1 MAAAEVAVD
10 FGYLSTHLGVPEN
23 TLETAAAQPT
33 ADLVRAVLQAVAAK
47 AHEFDNLYAEK
58 LHVDIEL
65 ENAVRSADSRCQ
77 SFKATADKALKD
89 AEELRKKLQQEESTR
104 QGLESELQQLQSSSG
119 GSLSEIENLNARIKS
134 LEQSNRD
141 TVAAVDAKNAANS
154 ELLTDLQKLQQ
165 KNHDLS
171 KQVAELQQSVQAEKA
186 AANSAK
192 WREQNLEQEVAL
204 LKRNNDS
211 FEQELKTKREEALKY
226 RKEKGARIAELERLT
241 DEQRSTI
248 DSLTRGE
255 QQLRSRL
262 DDAQRKADD
271 SLAKIQQ
278 LKEAAAR
285 TEESFTQ
292 ELEASRRL
300 ADLQVQ
306 QAETSRGRLREVENR
321 LEKVQDDFAV
331 QRMRIEKQ
339 LEDEK
344 AQHQK
349 SFERAQELEQE
360 ISRLQAAGPPQS
372 QFALGSRPSTPVAN
386 GHLRAGSPFGTPGSI
401 RGKNM
406 TQAID
411 ELWKVKSELINV
423 KKRNQQLVQELDE
436 TMSVLEAKAPE
447 FNGLEAE
454 IEKLRSE
461 NIQMTQLADE
471 SFQERDLAK
480 KAARKAESSLG
491 TAQSEANILRAQ
503 LRDLGVQIQLLVFN
517 LQAQEKGL
525 DQLTQEEVVKFDQLQ
540 RGEVAPG
547 ALDDLSDT
555 HRFITEKFVAFKDIH
570 ELQSKNEEL
579 LRITREL
586 ADKMESDEA
595 QAAKQQAVDNE
606 NELVSLRETC
616 ARLQDEIKSMT
627 VRMKSHMQERDM
639 FRRMA
644 EGQRTRV
651 SDVNDAEGAQREV
664 LASIEQSSN
673 VDEGEAMAIR
683 ELQASLDSQKD
694 EFNTDRK
701 AMREHI
707 DRLSAEK
714 SSLQSEVVRIRSQ
727 LELASER
734 YAMLQGN
741 CEALQNEK
749 SELQKRSQSLSE
761 AAAKHDLRS
770 QQLASDLVETKALL
784 DSVQSK
790 TSNLEAEKALFTS
803 IRDRLLKDNEELSK
817 DKATLS
823 TLLTQNQTLLN
834 EKDTSDKETRR
845 SLNEQIQSLKTEL
858 TSKQRNLDNEIEES
872 RRLQQRKDYEAQQHQ
887 QRLDE
892 LLSSLNMAKEELVA
906 TKTSRDHLQARVDEL
921 TIELRNAQE
930 KAERLQP
937 RPTPRPGTAVEP
949 RSADAETEAQI
960 DELVNEISDL
970 KRDLDLATTHLESS
984 RSQTEQYKEIAQAA
998 EEELTQNN
1006 AIQEQYREQM
1016 DAELVAKDAQIKE
1029 LQQRVDNIS
1038 VELSNS
1044 NNELSSIRDS
1054 QTEATRKS
1062 EEEKRILE
1070 DEITRLKEEAE
1081 RLKERAKYHQQ
1092 DLRAQADIAKKAQQ
1106 DYETELFKHAEAAK
1120 ALQALRSQHNQLKTN
1135 SASLKA
1141 EAESAKHTLDD
1152 NKRSFAEREQQ
1163 LKQEI
1168 SDLKERRQETDQ
1180 QNKLLQEQLHSF
1192 TSQIAAI
1199 KENRTAF
1206 IEATDDTINS
1216 APGSDVERLTE
1227 LNKYLHREK
1236 EILEVQYN
1244 LKNREAE
1251 RLQQQ
1256 VDAKQSQL
1264 EEYQLKLEQERVARN
1279 DTSTTK
1285 SHEELMNKLNELNLI
1300 RESNS
1305 TLRSENKRIERQLEQ
1320 RSTKIKELEA
1330 TIEPLKA
1337 RISELEGSKEFLEE
1351 ELKQLGEDRDH
1362 WQKRV
1367 ESIVT
1372 KHGRV
1377 DPAELEQMKEKASEL
1392 EAERDALKQAE
1403 EPLKARITELETTL
1417 ETEKSSWTA
1426 ARGKIIEQAKNKNRE
1441 NSTKIAELNAEK
1453 AQLQAQLDETS
1464 QRLTSLQ
1471 SELDSAVQE
1480 KSTLGQEKYALEQKL
1495 SDVQQQLEAAS
1506 TVTQEPPAQ
1515 ISSDAVSSEQL
1526 LQAQQQLESA
1536 QQQLA
1541 AANEAKTAADQEL
1554 QRLRSDLAAIT
1565 QDRDAAR
1572 AQVGSQA
1579 PAEAVPQPETA
1590 PQADAEVTQDSGV
1603 TEAQPAPSA
1612 ASDAERA
1619 ELEQKLAR
1627 AEQRVTELEAEVA
1640 ELTSKM
1646 SEYESNQKAIV
1657 DARSQKMK
1665 EALNKKLAEDKAK
1678 NLAELTKEKEKLQ
1691 GEYDLKLSQERAI
1704 WEAENKVTSAPAA
1717 VADSVA
1723 ATPTKQTDQQQPQTP
1738 NPNLPSLLVANFLQL
1753 NDADTRKVVSENSTI
1768 KSIIT
1773 SNLKKKVEIE
1783 TKKVKDETEQALKTE
1798 HEAKITA
1805 AKEQAT
1811 FMASKKSTLRINM
1824 AENKLKGAVAKL
1836 TVVETAAKE
1845 TPERAVG
1852 EVWEEAKNAKVQPG
1866 PEATVKPASSP
1877 APTDK
1882 AVAAAGAGTLDLLSL
1897 SARKTSKANVVS
1909 GTPATPTSESKPPP
1923 ANGAI
1928 PPKPVPAAATAQP
1941 VAAQPNPF
1949 ASGIPPK
1956 PTTAA
1961 ANPFASAQPSSL
1973 PANPTQAAS
1982 QHPPVQGQQN
1992 QAQPQGQ
1999 QGQQP
2004 AKTGIPV
2011 AARGGAPRGGRGG
2024 TYQLPRGGSR
2034 GGYQNRNA
2042 SGAGQPNLNP
2052 GAENFQP
2059 GNKRPRDAEAGGPAA
2074 QNKRPRGG
2082 GPHRGGAA

>member
-1 MAAAEVAVD
+1 M
-10 FGYLSTHLGVPEN
+10 
-23 TLETAAAQPT
+23 
-33 ADLVRAVLQAVAAK
+33 
-47 AHEFDNLYAEK
+47 
-58 LHVDIEL
+58 
-65 ENAVRSADSRCQ
+65 
-77 SFKATADKALKD
+77 
-89 AEELRKKLQQEESTR
+89 
-104 QGLESELQQLQSSSG
+104 
-119 GSLSEIENLNARIKS
+119 
-134 LEQSNRD
+134 
-141 TVAAVDAKNAANS
+141 
-154 ELLTDLQKLQQ
+154 
-165 KNHDLS
+165 
-171 KQVAELQQSVQAEKA
+171 QAEKA

-192 WREQNLEQEVAL
+192 WREQNLEQEIAL
-204 LKRNNDS
+204 LKRNNES

-241 DEQRSTI
+241 DEQLSTV

-271 SLAKIQQ
+271 ALTKIQQ

-285 TEESFTQ
+285 TEESFNQ

-306 QAETSRGRLREVENR
+306 QAETSRERLREVENR
-321 LEKVQDDFAV
+321 LEKVQDDFAL
-331 QRMRIEKQ
+331 QKMRIEKQ
-339 LEDEK
+339 LEEEK
-344 AQHQK
+344 TEHHK
-349 SFERAQELEQE
+349 TFERAEGLEQE
-360 ISRLQAAGPPQS
+360 ISRLQAAAPAQPP
-372 QFALGSRPSTPVAN
+372 FGLGSHPSTPVGN
-386 GHLRAGSPFGTPGSI
+386 GHFRAGSPFGTPASI

-406 TQAID
+406 SQAID

-436 TMSVLEAKAPE
+436 TMAILEAKAPE

-454 IEKLRSE
+454 IERLRSE

-480 KAARKAESSLG
+480 KAARKAEAALG

-503 LRDLGVQIQLLVFN
+503 LRDLGIQIQLLVFN

-555 HRFITEKFVAFKDIH
+555 HRFITEKFVAFRDIH
-570 ELQSKNEEL
+570 ELQAKNEEL

-595 QAAKQQAVDNE
+595 QAAKRQAADNE

-644 EGQRTRV
+644 EGQRARV
-651 SDVNDAEGAQREV
+651 SDVNDAEGSQREV
-664 LASIEQSSN
+664 LASIEQGSN
-673 VDEGEAMAIR
+673 VDEAEAISAIR
-683 ELQASLDSQKD
+683 EMQARLDTQQN
-694 EFNTDRK
+694 EFSTDRK

-714 SSLQSEVVRIRSQ
+714 TSLQSEVVRIRSQ

-749 SELQKRSQSLSE
+749 SELQKRNHSLSE
-761 AAAKHDLRS
+761 AAAKNDMRS
-770 QQLASDLVETKALL
+770 QQLASDLVETRALL

-790 TSNLEAEKALFTS
+790 VSNLEAEKALFTS

-823 TLLTQNQTLLN
+823 NLLTQNQTLLN
-834 EKDTSDKETRR
+834 EKEASDKETRR
-845 SLNEQIQSLKTEL
+845 SLEEQIQSLKTEL
-858 TSKQRNLDNEIEES
+858 TSRQRTLDNKIDEG
-872 RRLQQRKDYEAQQHQ
+872 RRLQQRKDFDAQQHQ
-887 QRLDE
+887 QRVDE
-892 LLSSLNMAKEELVA
+892 LLSSLNSAKEELVA
-906 TKTSRDHLQARVDEL
+906 AKTSRDHLQARVDEL
-921 TIELRNAQE
+921 AIELRNAQE

-937 RPTPRPGTAVEP
+937 RPTPRPGTANEP

-970 KRDLDLATTHLESS
+970 KRDLDLATTHLESA

-998 EEELTQNN
+998 EEDLAQNN
-1006 AIQEQYREQM
+1006 AVQEQFREQM
-1016 DAELVAKDAQIKE
+1016 EAELGAKDAQIKE
-1029 LQQRVDNIS
+1029 LQQRVENIS

-1054 QTEATRKS
+1054 QTEASRKA

-1070 DEITRLKEEAE
+1070 EEISRLKEEAE
-1081 RLKERAKYHQQ
+1081 RLRERAKYHQQ

-1106 DYETELFKHAEAAK
+1106 DYETELVKHAEAAK
-1120 ALQALRSQHNQLKTN
+1120 ALQTLRSQHNQLKTN
-1135 SASLKA
+1135 LASFKA

-1163 LKQEI
+1163 LRQEI
-1168 SDLKERRQETDQ
+1168 SDLKERQHETVS

-1206 IEATDDTINS
+1206 IEATDDTTNY

-1251 RLQQQ
+1251 RLQHQ
-1256 VDAKQSQL
+1256 VDAKQAQL

-1279 DTSTTK
+1279 DTSASK

-1305 TLRSENKRIERQLEQ
+1305 TLRSENKRIEHQLEQ
-1320 RSTKIKELEA
+1320 KSAKIKELEA

-1337 RISELEGSKEFLEE
+1337 NISELEGNKEFLQE
-1351 ELKQLGEDRDH
+1351 ELKQLTDDRDH

-1377 DPAELEQMKEKASEL
+1377 DPAELEQMKEQVSEL

-1403 EPLKARITELETTL
+1403 EPLKTRITELETTL
-1417 ETEKSSWTA
+1417 ETEKSNWTA

-1441 NSTKIAELNAEK
+1441 NSFKIAELNAEK
-1453 AQLQAQLDETS
+1453 VQLQTQLDETS
-1464 QRLTSLQ
+1464 QRLSSLQ
-1471 SELDSAVQE
+1471 SELDAAIQE
-1480 KSTLGQEKYALEQKL
+1480 KNALGQEKSVLEQRL
-1495 SDVQQQLEAAS
+1495 SDVQQQLEPAS
-1506 TVTQEPPAQ
+1506 NARKEPPAEV
-1515 ISSDAVSSEQL
+1515 SSEAVSSEQL
-1526 LQAQQQLESA
+1526 VQVQQQLETA

-1541 AANEAKTAADQEL
+1541 AANGAKTAADQEVE
-1554 QRLRSDLAAIT
+1554 RLRSELAT
-1565 QDRDAAR
+1565 TVQEREAAR
-1572 AQVGSQA
+1572 AQVGPQA
-1579 PAEAVPQPETA
+1579 PAESASQPTLA
-1590 PQADAEVTQDSGV
+1590 
-1603 TEAQPAPSA
+1603 PAPEAAPHADSEA
-1612 ASDAERA
+1612 TQSGDIVEARPAPATASDAERA

-1627 AEQRVTELEAEVA
+1627 AEQRVTELEAAVA
-1640 ELTSKM
+1640 ELNSKV

-1657 DARSQKMK
+1657 DARSQKMR
-1665 EALNKKLAEDKAK
+1665 EALNKKLAAEKAK
-1678 NLAELTKEKEKLQ
+1678 FQDASNDRVKELEANFQLRLQ
-1691 GEYDLKLSQERAI
+1691 QERAI
-1704 WEAENKVTSAPAA
+1704 WEAEKQAASNQAATSE
-1717 VADSVA
+1717 SIA
-1723 ATPTKQTDQQQPQTP
+1723 ATPTKQADQQPPQTP
-1738 NPNLPSLLVANFLQL
+1738 DTGLSAVLAADFSKL
-1753 NDADTRKVVSENSTI
+1753 NDADTRRVVSENPTI
-1768 KSIIT
+1768 KSIILN
-1773 SNLKKKVEIE
+1773 NLKTKIEIE
-1783 TKKVKDETEQALKTE
+1783 KKKIRDEMEQTLKTD
-1798 HEAKITA
+1798 HEAKIA
-1805 AKEQAT
+1805 AAREQAT
-1811 FMASKKSTLRINM
+1811 LMASKKSTLRINM
-1824 AENKLKGAVAKL
+1824 AENKFRGAVAKL
-1836 TVVETAAKE
+1836 NVVETAAKE
-1845 TPERAVG
+1845 TPERGVG
-1852 EVWEEAKNAKVQPG
+1852 EVWEEAKVAKPL
-1866 PEATVKPASSP
+1866 PAPAPAPDATVKPASSP
-1877 APTDK
+1877 APSDK
-1882 AVAAAGAGTLDLLSL
+1882 AVGTAGTGKLDDSSL
-1897 SARKTSKANVVS
+1897 AALNTSKANIVS
-1909 GTPATPTSESKPPP
+1909 GAPPTTAASESKLPAP
-1923 ANGAI
+1923 ANSAI
-1928 PPKPVPAAATAQP
+1928 PQKPVPAAVATQQP
-1941 VAAQPNPF
+1941 AAQPNPF
-1949 ASGIPPK
+1949 ATGIPAK
-1956 PTTAA
+1956 PTPAA
-1961 ANPFASAQPSSL
+1961 ANPFASAQQSSL
-1973 PANPTQAAS
+1973 PANPNHAAAQQAA
-1982 QHPPVQGQQN
+1982 
-1992 QAQPQGQ
+1992 PQGQ
-1999 QGQQP
+1999 QQQQQV
-2004 AKTGIPV
+2004 KTGIPV
-2011 AARGGAPRGGRGG
+2011 ASRGGAPRGGGRGG
-2024 TYQLPRGGSR
+2024 TYQHPRGGGGAR
-2034 GGYQNRNA
+2034 GG
-2042 SGAGQPNLNP
+2042 
-2052 GAENFQP
+2052 FQP
-2059 GNKRPRDAEAGGPAA
+2059 GNKRPHDTEAGGTAA
-2074 QNKRPRGG
+2074 KRPRGG
-2082 GPHRGGAA
+2082 SSHPS

>member
-1 MAAAEVAVD
+1 M
-10 FGYLSTHLGVPEN
+10 
-23 TLETAAAQPT
+23 
-33 ADLVRAVLQAVAAK
+33 
-47 AHEFDNLYAEK
+47 
-58 LHVDIEL
+58 
-65 ENAVRSADSRCQ
+65 
-77 SFKATADKALKD
+77 
-89 AEELRKKLQQEESTR
+89 
-104 QGLESELQQLQSSSG
+104 
-119 GSLSEIENLNARIKS
+119 
-134 LEQSNRD
+134 
-141 TVAAVDAKNAANS
+141 
-154 ELLTDLQKLQQ
+154 
-165 KNHDLS
+165 
-171 KQVAELQQSVQAEKA
+171 
-186 AANSAK
+186 
-192 WREQNLEQEVAL
+192 
-204 LKRNNDS
+204 KRNNES

-285 TEESFTQ
+285 TEESFNQ

-306 QAETSRGRLREVENR
+306 QAETSRERLREVENR

-339 LEDEK
+339 LEEEK
-344 AQHQK
+344 AEHQK
-349 SFERAQELEQE
+349 TFERAQELEQE
-360 ISRLQAAGPPQS
+360 ISRLQAAAPAQPQ
-372 QFALGSRPSTPVAN
+372 FTLGSRPSTPVAN

-401 RGKNM
+401 RSKNM

-436 TMSVLEAKAPE
+436 TMAVLEAKAPE

-480 KAARKAESSLG
+480 KAARKAEAALG

-606 NELVSLRETC
+606 NELISLRETC

-644 EGQRTRV
+644 EGQRARV
-651 SDVNDAEGAQREV
+651 SDVNDAEGSQREV
-664 LASIEQSSN
+664 LASIEQGSN
-673 VDEGEAMAIR
+673 VDEAEAMTAIR
-683 ELQASLDSQKD
+683 EMQARLDSQQT
-694 EFNTDRK
+694 EFSIDRK

-707 DRLSAEK
+707 DRLSTEK

-790 TSNLEAEKALFTS
+790 ASNLEAEKALFTS
-803 IRDRLLKDNEELSK
+803 IRDRLLKDNEDISREKANLSN
-817 DKATLS
+817 
-823 TLLTQNQTLLN
+823 LLTQNQSLLN
-834 EKDTSDKETRR
+834 EKDTSEQETRR

-858 TSKQRNLDNEIEES
+858 TSKQRKLDNEIEES
-872 RRLQQRKDYEAQQHQ
+872 RRLQQRKDYENQQHQ
-887 QRLDE
+887 QRVDE
-892 LLSSLNMAKEELVA
+892 LLSSLNSAKEELVA

-937 RPTPRPGTAVEP
+937 RPTPRPGTANEP

-1016 DAELVAKDAQIKE
+1016 EAELAAKDAQIKE

-1054 QTEATRKS
+1054 QTEAARKS

-1070 DEITRLKEEAE
+1070 DEISRLKEDAE

-1106 DYETELFKHAEAAK
+1106 DYETELVKHAEAAK

-1163 LKQEI
+1163 LRQEI

-1206 IEATDDTINS
+1206 IEATDDTTNS

-1320 RSTKIKELEA
+1320 RNAKIKELEA

-1417 ETEKSSWTA
+1417 ETEKSNWTA

-1453 AQLQAQLDETS
+1453 AQLQAQLDETT
-1464 QRLTSLQ
+1464 QRLASLQ
-1471 SELDSAVQE
+1471 SELDSAIQE
-1480 KSTLGQEKYALEQKL
+1480 KSALGQEKSALEQKL
-1495 SDVQQQLEAAS
+1495 SDVQQQLESAS
-1506 TVTQEPPAQ
+1506 TATQAPPAEV
-1515 ISSDAVSSEQL
+1515 SSDAVSSEQL
-1526 LQAQQQLESA
+1526 LQVQQQLESA

-1541 AANEAKTAADQEL
+1541 AASEAKTTADQEL
-1554 QRLRSDLAAIT
+1554 DRLRLELAT
-1565 QDRDAAR
+1565 TVQDRDAAR
-1572 AQVGSQA
+1572 AQAESQVPGVA
-1579 PAEAVPQPETA
+1579 APQPEAA
-1590 PQADAEVTQDSGV
+1590 PQAE
-1603 TEAQPAPSA
+1603 TEATQNGGVVETQPAPA
-1612 ASDAERA
+1612 ATSDAERA

-1640 ELTSKM
+1640 ELKSKVT
-1646 SEYESNQKAIV
+1646 EYESNQKAIV
-1657 DARSQKMK
+1657 DARSQKMR

-1691 GEYDLKLSQERAI
+1691 GEYDLRLQQERAI
-1704 WEAENKVTSAPAA
+1704 WQAENKVSSAPAA
-1717 VADSVA
+1717 TTDSVA
-1723 ATPTKQTDQQQPQTP
+1723 ATPTKQTDQQPPQTP
-1738 NPNLPSLLVANFLQL
+1738 NTDLQSLLVANFLQL
-1753 NDADTRKVVSENSTI
+1753 SDADTRKVVSENPTI
-1768 KSIIT
+1768 KSIIS

-1783 TKKVKDETEQALKTE
+1783 TKKVKDETEQALKAE

-1824 AENKLKGAVAKL
+1824 AENKLKGAQAKL
-1836 TVVETAAKE
+1836 NVVETAAKD

-1852 EVWEEAKNAKVQPG
+1852 EVWDEAKNAKVQPG
-1866 PEATVKPASSP
+1866 PEAVVKPASSP

-1882 AVAAAGAGTLDLLSL
+1882 AAAAAAAGTLDSLSL
-1897 SARKTSKANVVS
+1897 ITRRTSKANIVL
-1909 GTPATPTSESKPPP
+1909 GTPATEVKPIP

-1928 PPKPVPAAATAQP
+1928 PPKPAPAAAAAQP
-1941 VAAQPNPF
+1941 AQPNPF
-1949 ASGIPPK
+1949 ASGIPAK
-1956 PTTAA
+1956 PATAPV
-1961 ANPFASAQPSSL
+1961 NPFASAQQSTL
-1973 PANPTQAAS
+1973 PVNPNQAAA
-1982 QHPPVQGQQN
+1982 QQPAAQGQQN
-1992 QAQPQGQ
+1992 QAQTQQQ

-2004 AKTGIPV
+2004 VKTGIPV
-2011 AARGGAPRGGRGG
+2011 PSRGGAPRGGGRGG
-2024 TYQLPRGGSR
+2024 TYQHPRGGAR
-2034 GGYQNRNA
+2034 GGFQNRNA
-2042 SGAGQPNLNP
+2042 SGGPATLNP
-2052 GAENFQP
+2052 GADNFQP
-2059 GNKRPRDAEAGGPAA
+2059 GNKRPREGEAGGAPAGGQ

-2082 GPHRGGAA
+2082 GGPQRGGAS